1 VSKRKSSLPEPAW
14 TKFERAYLSSGQE
27 SDILAL
33 KDDLPDEIWKNSRFE
48 VWVYLR
54 APMSVGV
61 TDQNFPVMTHL
72 SIKRRDKQ
80 VVRRWRD
87 LQRIKNEIMGP
98 EREAVELFP
107 SERRLVDT
115 ANQYH
120 LFVLPEGLAWPFG
133 YRDRMV
139 IARSSRGATQEPF
152 EPGEEPVDA
161 IQGIPDDLEE
171 AKRFLKDRYDGKKVA
186 GG

>member
-1 VSKRKSSLPEPAW
+1 MSKRKHSKLEPMW
-14 TKFERAYLSSGQE
+14 TKFERAYLGPKQE
-27 SDILAL
+27 ADILEL
-33 KDDLPDEIWKNSRFE
+33 KDNLPDEIWKNSRFE

-54 APMSVGV
+54 APMSTGV
-61 TDQNFPVMTHL
+61 TDSNFPVLTHL

-87 LQRIKNEIMGP
+87 LQRIKNEVMGP
-98 EREAVELFP
+98 DREAVELFP

-133 YRDRMV
+133 YRDRM
-139 IARSSRGATQEPF
+139 IISRSSRGATQEPF
-152 EPGEEPVDA
+152 EPGEEPEDA
-161 IQGIPDDLEE
+161 IAGIPDDLEE
-171 AKRFLKDRYDGKKVA
+171 AKRFLKDRYKRKDGTD
-186 GG
+186 G